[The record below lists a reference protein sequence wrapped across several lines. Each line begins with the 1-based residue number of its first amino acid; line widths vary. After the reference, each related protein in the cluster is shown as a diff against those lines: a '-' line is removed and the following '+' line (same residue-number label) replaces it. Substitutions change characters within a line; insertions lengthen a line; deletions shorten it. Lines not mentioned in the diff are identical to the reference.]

1 MWQKGSYAVPAHVLT
16 RKNWRIVTGVFT
28 LLQTQW
34 LLNSHILYYF
44 LCLQHIQHAQNVLAY
59 RQCHQP
65 LAVLVQLIQ
74 VSTVCS
80 GAHKPVFLLV
90 NPEGRPGM
98 CDSTLLSGISGL
110 SFDSPF
116 LSPLLFF
123 CLVLLFCL
131 VIFFLSCHFPYF
143 FQKILKHLFSRLF
156 CIALVEQL
164 GDSW

>member
-1 MWQKGSYAVPAHVLT
+1 MLVWQKGSYAVPAHVLT

-44 LCLQHIQHAQNVLAY
+44 LCLQHIHHAQNVLAY

-131 VIFFLSCHFPYF
+131 VIFFFVLSFSLFFPENSQTS
-143 FQKILKHLFSRLF
+143 FQQAFLYSS
-156 CIALVEQL
+156 C
-164 GDSW
+164 